1 MFIFIDMQLFYQV
14 TANLNP
20 LVKDVKSQE
29 IATILDQLKTETAW
43 CLILMWKKEL
53 YDKLIIEAN

>member
-1 MFIFIDMQLFYQV
+1 MFIFFDMQLFSQV

-20 LVKDVKSQE
+20 LVVDVKLQE
-29 IATILDQLKTETAW
+29 IATILDRLKTETAW